1 MNWKMKSK
9 REVVNDLKE
18 QGVNVTYEDGVVM
31 FHGITMQSAKKLCKV
46 VGYNSSYGCKES
58 MNEHSSFDG
67 QISKRS

>member
-46 VGYNSSYGCKES
+46 VGYKGSYGVKEHING
-58 MNEHSSFDG
+58 NESNAFQTVS
-67 QISKRS
+67 